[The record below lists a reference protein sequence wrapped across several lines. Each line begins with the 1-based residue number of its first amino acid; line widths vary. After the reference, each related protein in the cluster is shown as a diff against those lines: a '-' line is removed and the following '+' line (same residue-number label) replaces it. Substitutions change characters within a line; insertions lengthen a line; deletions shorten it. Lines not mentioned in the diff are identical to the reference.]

1 MRAKVNM
8 LFSVVTP
15 YMVCKDLKLH
25 IENGDS
31 NLPVVKDPKVNN
43 NKFLVLS
50 REFVSLSVSDKLQYG
65 NIIDFISYSK
75 SISYTAS
82 FDYVLSQFE
91 SHIDAAL
98 FSSLKW
104 LKRDIV
110 EYLENLKT
118 INNRLLKLKSN
129 LQRALSIKCF
139 LTDKNL
145 IWANNPQFVIPS
157 NGSDIQALFK
167 DIKSVEFSK
176 ISLDVRSS
184 DSYALYVYYVNY
196 HTTVSYTH
204 LTLPTTPY
212 V

>member
-25 IENGDS
+25 IENGDA
-31 NLPVVKDPKVNN
+31 NFPVVKDPKVSS
-43 NKFLVLS
+43 NKFLILS
-50 REFVSLSVSDKLQYG
+50 REFVSLNVSDNFQYG
-65 NIIDFISYSK
+65 NIIDFVSYVKAISYDS
-75 SISYTAS
+75 S
-82 FDYVLSQFE
+82 FDYVLSHFE

-118 INNRLLKLKSN
+118 INNRLLKLKAN
-129 LQRALSIKCF
+129 LQRALSIKGF
-139 LTDKNL
+139 LIDKNL

-157 NGSDIQALFK
+157 L
-167 DIKSVEFSK
+167 
-176 ISLDVRSS
+176 SLI
-184 DSYALYVYYVNY
+184 
-196 HTTVSYTH
+196 HI
-204 LTLPTTPY
+204 
-212 V
+212 